1 LDYTQKKRKSAGLIA
16 KGGVPLLRDGW
27 RFYQVVSLLPG
38 DEPAVDLLNLTADLY
53 GIYRLRS
60 AIFDHYL

>member
-38 DEPAVDLLNLTADLY
+38 DEAVVDLLNLTVDL
-53 GIYRLRS
+53 
-60 AIFDHYL
+60 